1 MLALLGLVGRTRT
14 ASTVHFKPRRTSS
27 IMNLS
32 NTLSIVICGKGNF
45 LSSYLYTKD
54 ALKVHENVRVIQ
66 SDDDDVIASADVII
80 PFMKR
85 IDGPLIERSQNLK
98 MVMQYGVGLEGVDI
112 ATATERGIWVCLIP
126 GADVG
131 NAQSCAE
138 QAVYLALSVL
148 RDQKEM
154 ARSLLTNRI
163 GWPTGRTIMVRYS
176 FDCFCA
182 MVL

>member
-1 MLALLGLVGRTRT
+1 MPALLGWVGR
-14 ASTVHFKPRRTSS
+14 ASTARAMHFKLRRTLS
-27 IMNLS
+27 IMNS
-32 NTLSIVICGKGNF
+32 NTNDTFRVVICGKGNF

-54 ALKVHENVRVIQ
+54 ALKAHGHVEVIQ

-85 IDGPLIERSQNLK
+85 IDEPLIERSQNLK

-138 QAVYLALSVL
+138 QAVYLALSIL

-163 GWPTGRTIMVRYS
+163 GWPTGRTIMVSHS
-176 FDCFCA
+176 FNASC
-182 MVL
+182 